1 MEFNC
6 IIERESFQL
15 NVTGKSMIISNKS
28 IQYRFDLSLRVVIT
42 WLFRESEISGFLF
55 ENLVVEGDGL
65 NMKKLKQFLGGKI
78 TFSGIQIFYS
88 FLGEINVNKNKV
100 TKVCTLMNR
109 QTKLKFSCKCFK
121 KSATGIEKIHKE
133 IEILQKASKNGL
145 APKIYECFEST
156 NCVYVIMENL
166 ERIKDF
172 EFIDDD
178 IRNLIQ
184 TIASLHKENIA
195 HKSIKMSHILFTE
208 ENKLKLV
215 GFGQANNTN
224 IKNNEFRLD
233 IFKIGIIMYKFYQKQ
248 NFQVDQSLVI
258 PDEGNSLL
266 QSLLEWGNDEP
277 FQLNLLLSH
286 PYFKFLKNEGIPLC
300 ISIYFILEIQ
310 CMSPKFKTQVYQDEN
325 EELIL

>member
-15 NVTGKSMIISNKS
+15 NATNRSLQISNKS
-28 IQYRFDLSLRVVIT
+28 FSQKFDLSLKVLIT
-42 WLFRESEISGFLF
+42 WLFRENEISGFLF

-65 NMKKLKQFLGGKI
+65 NMKKLKKFLSGKV
-78 TFSGIQIFYS
+78 TFSGIQIFY
-88 FLGEINVNKNKV
+88 FFYGEINVNKNKA
-100 TKVCTLMNR
+100 TKVCTLINR
-109 QTKLKFSCKCFK
+109 ETKLKFSCKCFK
-121 KSATGIEKIHKE
+121 KSTTGIEKIHKE

-166 ERIKDF
+166 ERIKDL

-178 IRNLIQ
+178 IRVFLYNLIQ
-184 TIASLHKENIA
+184 TIASLHKENIV
-195 HKSIKMSHILFTE
+195 HKSLKMSHILFTE

-215 GFGQANNTN
+215 GFGQANNTD
-224 IKNNEFRLD
+224 IQNNEFRLD

-248 NFQVDQSLVI
+248 NFQVDQSLDI

-266 QSLLEWGNDEP
+266 QSLLEWGNDQP

-286 PYFKFLKNEGIPLC
+286 PYFKFLKNEGIPLQ
-300 ISIYFILEIQ
+300 IQ
-310 CMSPKFKTQVYQDEN
+310 CMSPKFKTQVYLDEN
-325 EELIL
+325 EEQIL